1 VTECLAMNLFS
12 DRLASAHTQAGIQ
25 VNPLAETE
33 DGTLV
38 AADAKLG
45 FDDNASFRHKDL
57 FAKRDSSQEDPR
69 SAFALCSPQSMPE
82 ADLQDSAPA
91 LFDGSQPSTICK
103 VNTLSLRNQDP
114 TLAILCNIAESC
126 PVPVRICVLGS
137 CDYQYLPCLA
147 LRRLSEGLSG
157 FCAASQGSGSWEV

>member
-1 VTECLAMNLFS
+1 MTECLAMNLS
-12 DRLASAHTQAGIQ
+12 SGRLASAHTQAGIQ

-69 SAFALCSPQSMPE
+69 SAFALCSPQPMPE
-82 ADLQDSAPA
+82 PDLQDLARDLFDAYNLQQPAKSPHSSSGVKIPHWLFCAILQSPA
-91 LFDGSQPSTICK
+91 LF
-103 VNTLSLRNQDP
+103 L
-114 TLAILCNIAESC
+114 
-126 PVPVRICVLGS
+126 
-137 CDYQYLPCLA
+137 
-147 LRRLSEGLSG
+147 
-157 FCAASQGSGSWEV
+157 

>member
-1 VTECLAMNLFS
+1 MPRCLATSMFGG
-12 DRLASAHTQAGIQ
+12 RLVNPHAQAGVQ

-69 SAFALCSPQSMPE
+69 LAFALCSPQIMPE
-82 ADLQDSAPA
+82 ANLRDSASALFDAYNLQSSAKSTHSSSDIKIPHWLSSALMQSPA
-91 LFDGSQPSTICK
+91 LF
-103 VNTLSLRNQDP
+103 L
-114 TLAILCNIAESC
+114 
-126 PVPVRICVLGS
+126 
-137 CDYQYLPCLA
+137 
-147 LRRLSEGLSG
+147 
-157 FCAASQGSGSWEV
+157 